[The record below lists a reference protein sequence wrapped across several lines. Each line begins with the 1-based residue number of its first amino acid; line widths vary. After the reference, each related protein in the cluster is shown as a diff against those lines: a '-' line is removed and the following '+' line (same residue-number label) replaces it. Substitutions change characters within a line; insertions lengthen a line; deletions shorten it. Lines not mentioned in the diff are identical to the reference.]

1 MSAYP
6 HVRPVKRALIVLVI
20 AVPLCIASTQDNS
33 RLWTA
38 PEPLTFDG
46 LRAWY
51 AAGGLP
57 GHRWP
62 RERYLDL
69 NGDGQP
75 EVFLGIEDYSRGMGY
90 ALFTHRADGWVL
102 IADRIEGAKTP
113 FVLLPESHNGWRDFR
128 TLLETWRGR
137 GLLEITYTWDGQ
149 HYVHKSEREIK
160 SDEVSN
166 P

>member
-1 MSAYP
+1 VAQLRL
-6 HVRPVKRALIVLVI
+6 VRPVKRALIVLAI
-20 AVPLCIASTQDNS
+20 TAPLCIACAQDDS

-51 AAGGLP
+51 AVGGLP
-57 GHRWP
+57 GQRWP

-69 NGDGQP
+69 NGDGRP

-90 ALFTHRADGWVL
+90 ALFTHRPEGWVL
-102 IADRIEGAKTP
+102 IADRVEGAKAP

-149 HYVHKSEREIK
+149 HYVRKSDREIK